1 MIFRAF
7 LLNVNEANA
16 YVIGC
21 EHDREALLVDA
32 GDFDGRIKD
41 FLDEQRLKLAAIFL
55 THDHYDHTNGLDEAI
70 AYSDAVVYGGHGQ
83 SGCSKSRPVEHD
95 GIIRVGRLEGRVL
108 ATPGHTSDS
117 LSLAFE
123 GLVFTGDALFAGSVG
138 GTASPRAAKQQIEHL
153 RKHVLTLPDDYAVY
167 PGHGP
172 ASTIAIERQYNPFFV

>member
-21 EHDREALLVDA
+21 EHEREALLVDA
-32 GDFDGRIKD
+32 GDFDDRITD
-41 FLDEQRLKLAAIFL
+41 FLREHRLRLTAIFL
-55 THDHYDHTNGLDEAI
+55 THNHYDHANGLDDALVYSNAI
-70 AYSDAVVYGGHGQ
+70 VYHGGGQ
-83 SGCSKSRPVEHD
+83 SGFRLSRHVGHGD
-95 GIIRVGRLEGRVL
+95 TIRAGHLEGRVL
-108 ATPGHTSDS
+108 ATPGHTPDS
-117 LSLAFE
+117 LSLVFD

-138 GTASPRAAKQQIEHL
+138 GTASAHAAVQQIECL
-153 RKHVLTLPDDYAVY
+153 RKLVLTLPDDYAVY